1 MAAAHRTAT
10 DALASPAASA
20 IPARLAESAS
30 HYEYFQALRLLE
42 CAHRGWPRLGA
53 AQDPHDEFV
62 RLEHRPTLA
71 FTPSPTAEYEA
82 GDDSR
87 PARLGSHCF
96 GLVGPNGPLP
106 LHLTEYAVDRG
117 YHYGDQTFRRFLD
130 LFHHR
135 MLSLFYRAWAD
146 AQPTVQ
152 SDRPESDRYGVY
164 LGSLFGIGLESEH
177 SRNALPDAAKLHF
190 AGRFVAGTRNAE
202 GLEAIVSTV
211 LGVPAEVEPFAG
223 EWLAIPEDCHLKLGQ
238 SLSNG
243 RLGESATIGTR
254 IWDRQSRCRL
264 ILGPM
269 RFLSFEAVLPGGAH
283 DRLLCDTLRQ
293 YLGDEL
299 ACDVVL
305 ELDGRDIPPLQL
317 GNNARLGQTTW
328 IPDRQPFA
336 NRRDV
341 VLRDEARAHA
351 ADRA

>member
-10 DALASPAASA
+10 DALTSPATSA
-20 IPARLAESAS
+20 IPSRLAESAS
-30 HYEYFQALRLLE
+30 QYDYFQALRLLE

-53 AQDPHDEFV
+53 AQHPQDEFV
-62 RLEHRPTLA
+62 RLEHQPTMA
-71 FTPSPTAEYEA
+71 FTPSSTAGYEA
-82 GDDSR
+82 GDDVQ
-87 PARLGSHCF
+87 PARLASHCL
-96 GLVGPNGPLP
+96 GLIGPNGPLP

-135 MLSLFYRAWAD
+135 LLSLFYRAWAD

-152 SDRPESDRYGVY
+152 ADRTESDRYGAY
-164 LGSLFGIGLESEH
+164 LGSLFGVGLESERN
-177 SRNALPDAAKLHF
+177 RNALPDSWKLHF

-202 GLEAIVSTV
+202 GLEAIVSSV
-211 LGVPAEVEPFAG
+211 LGVQAEVEPFAG
-223 EWLAIPEDCHLKLGQ
+223 EWLPIPDDCLLKLGQ
-238 SLSNG
+238 SPMNG

-254 IWDRQSRCRL
+254 VWDRQSRCRL
-264 ILGPM
+264 HLGPM
-269 RFLSFEAVLPGGAH
+269 RFTSFEALLPEGAH
-283 DRLLCDTLRQ
+283 DRLLADTLRQ
-293 YLGDEL
+293 YLCDEI

-328 IPDRQPFA
+328 MPDRQPFA

-341 VLRDEARAHA
+341 VLRDEARTRA
-351 ADRA
+351 AS